1 MLLIPDITGVSI
13 PEYLEEYMISPPMQ
27 VLELDN
33 CSLLTSVSL
42 DLPRLQNI
50 RLVYC
55 RKYVSTSFSFSP
67 EKY

>member
-1 MLLIPDITGVSI
+1 
-13 PEYLEEYMISPPMQ
+13 MISLPMQ

-55 RKYVSTSFSFSP
+55 RKYVSASFSLPP
-67 EKY
+67 EKT

>member
-1 MLLIPDITGVSI
+1 MKCFNVSNMFPTLL
-13 PEYLEEYMISPPMQ
+13 Q

-50 RLVYC
+50 RLVHC
-55 RKYVSTSFSFSP
+55 RKYD
-67 EKY
+67 